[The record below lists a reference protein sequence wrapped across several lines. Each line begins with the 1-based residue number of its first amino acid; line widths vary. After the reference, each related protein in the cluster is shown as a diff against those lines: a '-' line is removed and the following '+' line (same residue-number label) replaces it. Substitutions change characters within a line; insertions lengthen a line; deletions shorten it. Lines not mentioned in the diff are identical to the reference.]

1 MFRSVLVPVDFTQ
14 DAECLLEF
22 CQGLTGLGVEKAV
35 LAHVVDASGMEGPVI
50 AAKVDNVRT
59 KVNRSAVVLK
69 DAGLEVEVRITT
81 GEAAREIVLL
91 AAQTQADAI
100 VMGSHGKRILDE
112 ILVGSVS
119 DRVLGDSDVP
129 VLLARFDLVRN
140 SDAPG
145 AMLPEFPRKMLV
157 PTDFSA
163 HADRALGVA
172 LDIAEAVP
180 ICGIDRNEPCGILL
194 LHVIDRSVGEHGIV
208 DAELEADEEL
218 AKRVALGAER
228 GVNVIPLTA
237 IGDVQRVIIDQVHD
251 RRATGVVLGSRGANL
266 FAEAFVG
273 STFRTVR
280 RASCPVIAVP

>member
-1 MFRSVLVPVDFTQ
+1 MFRSVLIPVDFSP
-14 DAECLLEF
+14 DADCLLEF
-22 CQGLTGLGVEKAV
+22 CAGLPGLGVERAV
-35 LAHVVDASGMEGPVI
+35 LANVVDASGMEGPVI
-50 AAKVDNVRT
+50 AAKVDSVRT
-59 KVNRSAVVLK
+59 KVNRSARRIK

-100 VMGSHGKRILDE
+100 IMGSHGKRILDE
-112 ILVGSVS
+112 LLVGSIS
-119 DRVLGDSDVP
+119 DRVLGDSSVP
-129 VLLARFDLVRN
+129 VLLARYDLVRN
-140 SDAPG
+140 NDAP
-145 AMLPEFPRKMLV
+145 ATMLPEFPRKMLV
-157 PTDFSA
+157 PTDFSE
-163 HADRALGVA
+163 HADRALDVA

-194 LHVIDRSVGEHGIV
+194 LHVIDRSVGEQGIV
-208 DAELEADEEL
+208 EAELEADEQL
-218 AKRVALGAER
+218 AARVARGDER
-228 GVNVIPLTA
+228 GVNIMPLTA
-237 IGDVQRVIIDQVHD
+237 VGDVQRVIIDQVHD